1 MSQWQRS
8 EGPIDST
15 GPALYPAGH
24 LLESRNKKREPPA
37 TFPFLYS
44 QKQKCTR
51 NLICGWKHLATR
63 KKQLAVFSGH
73 GLFRTNTY
81 RTFCGSGG
89 YDLCRAAG
97 YDASLLDAVR
107 TRSEGGR
114 SSHTRMHSFTHNPR
128 RTQHGARTTQSPP
141 RRAIQCT
148 HDARTT
154 ARTSTRTLTT
164 TGRIVNSDT
173 QRPGAVRK
181 WSEGGI
187 PSRTRA
193 HSRTNHF
200 TQAQP
205 IPRPPFP
212 SSPRHQPHPHASM
225 HARTHARFP
234 HAEYY
239 TPSSQSCKGKRQQW
253 IKLLARLSRNL
264 LCSPSTLIL
273 CEY

>member
-1 MSQWQRS
+1 MSQRQRS

-24 LLESRNKKREPPA
+24 VLESRNKKREPPA

-97 YDASLLDAVR
+97 YDASQLDAVR
-107 TRSEGGR
+107 KRSEGGR

-128 RTQHGARTTQSPP
+128 RTQHGARTTHSPP
-141 RRAIQCT
+141 RRAMHTRRT
-148 HDARTT
+148 HDRTHVHTHALHDWQDCEQRHAAARRGTEMERRRHSLAHTRALSHEPYHAST
-154 ARTSTRTLTT
+154 AHPSPPIPIITSTSATPP
-164 TGRIVNSDT
+164 RIY
-173 QRPGAVRK
+173 
-181 WSEGGI
+181 
-187 PSRTRA
+187 
-193 HSRTNHF
+193 
-200 TQAQP
+200 
-205 IPRPPFP
+205 
-212 SSPRHQPHPHASM
+212 
-225 HARTHARFP
+225 ARTHARTLP
-234 HAEYY
+234 TRRILHAVIPILQGKAS
-239 TPSSQSCKGKRQQW
+239 TMDQAARKAFKKSS
-253 IKLLARLSRNL
+253 LLSLYIDPL
-264 LCSPSTLIL
+264 
-273 CEY
+273 